1 MAALT
6 HPTGDNTYAIPGV
19 GKMFIFTDAVN
30 DGDTFAVPMAHPRAA
45 VFMPSGSTPITQS
58 VEIGALGGAT
68 VTLTIQ
74 LGASSTG
81 ALLVF
86 GTGI

>member
-1 MAALT
+1 MPAAENVRVVS
-6 HPTGDNTYAIPGV
+6 GIGQ
-19 GKMFIFTDAVN
+19 MFRFTTAVD
-30 DGDTFAVPMAHPRAA
+30 DGDTFAVPMAHPIAA
-45 VFMPSGSTPITQS
+45 IFMPDGSTPITQS
-58 VEIGALGGAT
+58 VEIGDLGSAT

-81 ALLVF
+81 SLLVF